1 MRAIY
6 ILSILLIITL
16 NGCTTVEIAKEVT
29 KAGNSIKTTI
39 QKATKNQNDLEKP
52 EDVIKEKEKI
62 IIAKKKEK
70 AVIKKQKENA
80 IIKIQIGHAL
90 ANLHH
95 TTHSTFG
102 FDFDNTI
109 GEMPQFNAIN
119 TDIISWKEFYWQY
132 RLKYQIE
139 YAYNSNLL
147 DYDLYERL
155 LSIEPKLSKYID
167 NTIKPSLLHGD
178 LWSGNIINGKDN
190 PYFIDSACYFGH
202 REIDFALIHMFG
214 GFSDDFIKAYNEKY
228 KLDEGFEQRKPI
240 YMLYHYL
247 KIGRAHV

>member
-80 IIKIQIGHAL
+80 IIKIQGKTL
-90 ANLHH
+90 NQL
-95 TTHSTFG
+95 TQDFG
-102 FDFDNTI
+102 K
-109 GEMPQFNAIN
+109 
-119 TDIISWKEFYWQY
+119 S
-132 RLKYQIE
+132 
-139 YAYNSNLL
+139 
-147 DYDLYERL
+147 
-155 LSIEPKLSKYID
+155 
-167 NTIKPSLLHGD
+167 
-178 LWSGNIINGKDN
+178 
-190 PYFIDSACYFGH
+190 
-202 REIDFALIHMFG
+202 
-214 GFSDDFIKAYNEKY
+214 DFIREDGNTKTVRFNSSSCRLFIYFNLEAKKFKAEYYEIRNTKGEPIDKKEKIN
-228 KLDEGFEQRKPI
+228 KCFKEIQKT
-240 YMLYHYL
+240 
-247 KIGRAHV
+247 

>member
-80 IIKIQIGHAL
+80 IIKIQGKTL
-90 ANLHH
+90 DQL
-95 TTHSTFG
+95 TQDFG
-102 FDFDNTI
+102 K
-109 GEMPQFNAIN
+109 
-119 TDIISWKEFYWQY
+119 S
-132 RLKYQIE
+132 
-139 YAYNSNLL
+139 
-147 DYDLYERL
+147 
-155 LSIEPKLSKYID
+155 
-167 NTIKPSLLHGD
+167 
-178 LWSGNIINGKDN
+178 
-190 PYFIDSACYFGH
+190 
-202 REIDFALIHMFG
+202 
-214 GFSDDFIKAYNEKY
+214 DFIREDGNTKTVRFNSSSCRLFIYFNLEAKKLKAEYYEIRNTKGEPIDKKEKIN
-228 KLDEGFEQRKPI
+228 KCFKEIQKT
-240 YMLYHYL
+240 
-247 KIGRAHV
+247 